1 MESLSQNRQE
11 LRSFA
16 SDKERSSDVKHYS
29 ADKERSSDVKL
40 PFSQTLNLKFDGSN
54 LGSIDKYVVKKFT
67 NIDPKFC
74 DTETKLLN
82 IITIREA
89 GGEKNSLREI
99 SLVIYEFRNGAAER
113 SSEIPLILDKFK
125 TFFRIYRTRY
135 HILYYEG
142 VKYLAHEYN
151 NEILIRD
158 YLRIVDS
165 DAHAFRIVDSDA
177 HENVSDE
184 TSVSIFRPNMKLMLK
199 YDVQKLFIFNWIMNV
214 GSNTE
219 NRIWVKQLRSADVG
233 GQSLKHCSADAY
245 SVIDDVSQSYDVYPF
260 TFNEKSADVEKGAS
274 IEALEPSVSGDSLD
288 IPKKILEEWFDDD
301 INVFITKGRMM
312 VRGMNLE
319 RLKLELDK
327 ILAVHN
333 KNLSNWSNVIIANIR
348 RIRN

>member
-11 LRSFA
+11 TRSFA
-16 SDKERSSDVKHYS
+16 SDTFGVK
-29 ADKERSSDVKL
+29 VPL
-40 PFSQTLNLKFDGSN
+40 SQTLTLKFDGSN

-74 DTETKLLN
+74 DSDTKLLN
-82 IITIREA
+82 IITIRET
-89 GGEKNSLREI
+89 GREI
-99 SLVIYEFRNGAAER
+99 SIVIYEFRNGAAER
-113 SSEIPLILDKFK
+113 SSEIPIILDKFK
-125 TFFRIYRTRY
+125 PFFKIYRTRY

-158 YLRIVDS
+158 YLRIVELES
-165 DAHAFRIVDSDA
+165 STPTLTRLATVDSKY
-177 HENVSDE
+177 ENVGDTVASESENQSKRVSLVEIND
-184 TSVSIFRPNMKLMLK
+184 SIFRPNMKLMLK

-219 NRIWVKQLRSADVG
+219 NRIWVKRLCLSKIADAYSV
-233 GQSLKHCSADAY
+233 KHCSADAY

-260 TFNEKSADVEKGAS
+260 TFNEKSANIESTDES
-274 IEALEPSVSGDSLD
+274 ID

-301 INVFITKGRMM
+301 INVFIAKGRMM

-348 RIRN
+348 RLRN

>member
-1 MESLSQNRQE
+1 MESLSQNKYHLTELSTQNGQCSK
-11 LRSFA
+11 LRSEA
-16 SDKERSSDVKHYS
+16 SGV
-29 ADKERSSDVKL
+29 L
-40 PFSQTLNLKFDGSN
+40 TLKFDGSN

-89 GGEKNSLREI
+89 GGEI
-99 SLVIYEFRNGAAER
+99 SVVIYEFRNGAAER

-125 TFFRIYRTRY
+125 PFFRIYRTRY

-348 RIRN
+348 RLRN